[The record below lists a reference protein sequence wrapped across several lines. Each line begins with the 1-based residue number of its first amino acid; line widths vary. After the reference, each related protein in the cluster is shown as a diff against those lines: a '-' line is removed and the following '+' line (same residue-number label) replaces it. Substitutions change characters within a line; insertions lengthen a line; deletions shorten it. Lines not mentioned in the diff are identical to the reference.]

1 MTEENIKY
9 IQAITIKKL
18 WGELDIDWKLDPKVN
33 ILVGKNGVGK
43 TTLLNLIEDIIDEK
57 YGVDRQFNLELF
69 KIYFDDDSYIFYD
82 QEHGF
87 IEALSKE
94 VNLCK
99 ISTFEML
106 VKDLQNQN
114 YKKDKNIKTELDYL
128 LKGLIDDFKSYQLKL
143 RNQEKEKTRDQDNEI
158 KALSNKD
165 SANAKELS
173 KLRKLL
179 KQKDDIIA
187 NINQNQN
194 RFLELINKLF
204 DETNK
209 KIDFDKE
216 NSIIFRK
223 SNNKTISA
231 YQLSS
236 GEKQI
241 LIILLSILL
250 QENKPFIVLMDE
262 PEISLHLSWQ
272 LDLIDMIQL
281 LNHNCQLIIA
291 THAPGIISKGWQ
303 DKVIDMKNIIKD

>member
-1 MTEENIKY
+1 MTEENVKY
-9 IQAITIKKL
+9 IKSITIDQL
-18 WGELDIDWKLDPKVN
+18 WGELDIDFKLDPKVN

-57 YGVDRQFNLELF
+57 YGIDRQFYLKSF
-69 KIYFDDDSYIFYD
+69 KIYVDDNSYIFYT

-106 VKDLQNQN
+106 VKDLQKQN
-114 YKKDKNIKTELDYL
+114 HKKDKNIKTELDYL
-128 LKGLIDDFKSYQLKL
+128 LKNLIDDFKSYQLKL
-143 RNQEKEKTRDQDNEI
+143 RNQEKDKTRDQDNEI

-165 SANAKELS
+165 SANAEELS
-173 KLRKLL
+173 KLRELL
-179 KQKDDIIA
+179 KQKDDIIF
-187 NINQNQN
+187 NINQNKN

-209 KIDFDKE
+209 TIDFDKE

-223 SNNKTISA
+223 SNDKTISA

-262 PEISLHLSWQ
+262 PEISLHLTWQ
-272 LDLIDMIQL
+272 LDLIDMIQQ
-281 LNHNCQLIIA
+281 LNNNCQLIIA
-291 THAPGIISKGWQ
+291 THAPGIISKGWK
-303 DKVIDMKNIIKD
+303 DKVIDMKNIIN

>member
-9 IQAITIKKL
+9 IKSITIDKL
-18 WGELDIDWKLDPKVN
+18 WGELDIYWELDQEVN

-57 YGVDRQFNLELF
+57 YGVERQFNLELF
-69 KIYFDDDSYIFYD
+69 KIYFDDESSIFYN
-82 QEHGF
+82 QERGF
-87 IEALSKE
+87 IEALSKK

-114 YKKDKNIKTELDYL
+114 YKKDENIKTELDYL

-165 SANAKELS
+165 SANAEELS
-173 KLRKLL
+173 KLRELL

-223 SNNKTISA
+223 SNDKTISA

-272 LDLIDMIQL
+272 LDLIDMIQQ

>member
-158 KALSNKD
+158 KALSHKD
-165 SANAKELS
+165 SANAEELS
-173 KLRKLL
+173 KLRELL
-179 KQKDDIIA
+179 QEKDDIIA

-223 SNNKTISA
+223 SNDKTISA

-241 LIILLSILL
+241 LIILLNILL
-250 QENKPFIVLMDE
+250 QENQPFIVLMDE
-262 PEISLHLSWQ
+262 PEISLHLTWQ
-272 LDLIDMIQL
+272 FDLIRMIRT
-281 LNHNCQLIIA
+281 LNKNCQLIIA
-291 THAPGIISKGWQ
+291 THSPAIISKGFK